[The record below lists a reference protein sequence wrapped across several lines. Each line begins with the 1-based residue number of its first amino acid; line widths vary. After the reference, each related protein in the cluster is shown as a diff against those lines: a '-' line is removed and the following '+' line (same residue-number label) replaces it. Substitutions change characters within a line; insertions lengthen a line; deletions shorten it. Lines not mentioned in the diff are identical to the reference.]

1 VEIGINNRYPLPT
14 CSFNLHSNA
23 VARFHTSPVG
33 QSFLTLF
40 TRSKYDDENN
50 TPLAMAGF
58 DLANLDRS
66 ALQQRIALH
75 EQHEDS
81 LGSLPD
87 LIDESNSSYPATTSG
102 ANTTSE
108 GESSRDEIGR
118 RDRGKENQS
127 PTVGNVSEKSLGGK
141 TEVSLGVIV

>member
-1 VEIGINNRYPLPT
+1 
-14 CSFNLHSNA
+14 
-23 VARFHTSPVG
+23 
-33 QSFLTLF
+33 
-40 TRSKYDDENN
+40 
-50 TPLAMAGF
+50 MAGF

-87 LIDESNSSYPATTSG
+87 LIDASNSSYPATTSG

-141 TEVSLGVIV
+141 TEVSLRVIVWALGLEFYRLTELLDLAELCHTDAPEDSPRDQPARTDLHPTLSSILHHPPQ